1 MLPLGRCQGPEG
13 SLLSW
18 NPVCVLRVDWFFWL
32 ASMCQFLTVTEKDE
46 KTQRFCEKTLV
57 LCSQQTSSAV
67 RAFDHSQSQLWQKSK
82 FMDTSS

>member
-18 NPVCVLRVDWFFWL
+18 ILYAFFVLTDSSGWL
-32 ASMCQFLTVTEKDE
+32 HYVSFLTVTEKDE

-57 LCSQQTSSAV
+57 LCSQQTSSAA
-67 RAFDHSQSQLWQKSK
+67 RAFDQSQSQLWQKSK
-82 FMDTSS
+82 LMDT